1 MNTWVNISLCPGL
14 SAKVGRFCTSGS
26 LTLRVVPDYDPTM
39 LARSTLRALVLGT
52 YAACWVVL
60 ALLSLPHQAAGGPQ
74 QTDSRANL
82 VPVTTPEG
90 AILWVEVAR
99 TARQRA
105 TGLMF
110 RESLAPDRGML
121 FTFSEAQLWTIW
133 MKNTR
138 IPLDIIWLDREKRIV
153 HVEANVPICL
163 RKDEGCP
170 QYQPNEKAWY
180 VLEVGEGI
188 AASLQLERGT
198 RLRFPVEA
206 PGPPR
211 K

>member
-1 MNTWVNISLCPGL
+1 MTPGEV
-14 SAKVGRFCTSGS
+14 A
-26 LTLRVVPDYDPTM
+26 DYDPTM
-39 LARSTLRALVLGT
+39 VARSTLRALILGT
-52 YAACWVVL
+52 CAACWVVL
-60 ALLSLPHQAAGGPQ
+60 ALFSLPHQAASGPQ

-163 RKDEGCP
+163 RKDERCP

-198 RLRFPVEA
+198 RLRFPVEP